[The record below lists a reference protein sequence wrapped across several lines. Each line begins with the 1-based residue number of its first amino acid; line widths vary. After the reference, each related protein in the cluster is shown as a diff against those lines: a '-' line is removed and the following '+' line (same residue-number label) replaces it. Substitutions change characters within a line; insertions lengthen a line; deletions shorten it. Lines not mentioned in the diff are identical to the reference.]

1 VRSVVV
7 IVPLPLYII
16 PMSSIYKRGGYWV
29 YQVYVR
35 DPITG
40 SSRKVYKSLDLPKN
54 LSKKEIEQIKSDLDK
69 VFREQKVKETL
80 FPSLYLS
87 SSIQLYLDQKR
98 IEVKQNRRSPHT
110 LRTDKNCLNLF
121 ENYIKEHYGDIDI
134 KKITRKHI
142 IRWKEQR
149 YTEVNSPTTI
159 SVNMR
164 TVRSFFSYMVKTER
178 MTINPFDGVDVPTP
192 RKRKEENITEIFDNL
207 YGIIKKEI
215 GKRKKGKPKKKKRK
229 PNNEKEGL
237 EWFYD
242 NEWFIHHLWI
252 MLNTGMRSGEV
263 SLIKWKK
270 GKMDVGD
277 EHSRSYV
284 YLSKDFNTI
293 TIYFKRRKRE
303 LPVPPPLKDTLKLL
317 TKIQKSRRN
326 HPTYLFENDKTGKP
340 HSVTTVGKLFK
351 KLLKGLNEKDE
362 DLKLDEDHT
371 PHSIRHGY
379 ISHLIRNG
387 GSIFNVSRI
396 VGHSTEQITE
406 MIYTHTRPDDVSD
419 TMDILYKK

>member
-1 VRSVVV
+1 MSVVV
-7 IVPLPLYII
+7 FISIFNYIE
-16 PMSSIYKRGGYWV
+16 PMSSIYKRNGYWV
-29 YQVYVR
+29 YQVYVK

-40 SSRKVYKSLDLPKN
+40 YVRRKYKSLDLPKN
-54 LSKKEIEQIKSDLDK
+54 LSKNEIERIKVDLDK
-69 VFREQKVKETL
+69 EFKDQKVKETL
-80 FPSLYLS
+80 SPSLYLS
-87 SSIQLYLDQKR
+87 SSIQLYLSQKE
-98 IEVKQNRRSPHT
+98 IEVDQNRRSPNT
-110 LRTDKNCLNLF
+110 LRTDKNSLSIF
-121 ENYIKEHYGDIDI
+121 EEFIKDHYGDIDI

-142 IRWKEQR
+142 FRWKEQR

-178 MTINPFDGVDVPTP
+178 ITSNPFEGVDIPTP
-192 RKRKEENITEIFDNL
+192 RRRKEENITEIFDKL
-207 YGIIKKEI
+207 YGIIKEEI
-215 GKRKKGKPKKKKRK
+215 GRRKKGKPRKRERK

-242 NEWFIHHLWI
+242 NHWFVHHLWI

-284 YLSKDFNTI
+284 YLSNDLDTI

-303 LPVPPPLKDTLKLL
+303 IPVPPPMMDSLKVLP
-317 TKIQKSRRN
+317 KIKKIRKN
-326 HPTYLFENDKTGKP
+326 HPTYLFENNLTGKP

-351 KLLKGLNEKDE
+351 KLIHDLNEKDE
-362 DLKLDEDHT
+362 NLNLDEDHT
-371 PHSIRHGY
+371 PHSVRHGY

-406 MIYTHTRPDDVSD
+406 MIYTHTKPTDVSD
-419 TMDILYKK
+419 TMDILYKD